1 MGGLE
6 RRLTLA
12 AGALCLVG
20 ILLFVVLAALALVTF
35 DQPGA
40 TSNVSFDAYIWRV
53 TRFTLL
59 QAVLSTGLSVL
70 VAIPVARALARQA
83 RFPGRVW
90 IVRLMAL
97 PLGLPALV
105 AALGL
110 IGIWG
115 RQGILNNGLSFLG
128 LEQPV
133 SIYGL
138 SGILLAHVFFNL
150 PLAVR
155 LMLTGLERIP
165 GEYWLV
171 GANLGMRSWSIFRF
185 VEWPVIR
192 GLLPGIASLIFM
204 LCATSFTLILT
215 LGGGPGA
222 STIEVAIYQ
231 ALRFD
236 FDPPR
241 AIALS
246 LLQIAMTGLL
256 LLALRWLAPPSVDGP
271 TSGRHVRRFD
281 GRRGLGRIGDFSII
295 GLAAVF
301 TLLPLGSVV
310 VSGLL
315 ADLSG
320 LARDPL
326 VQRGLVT
333 SLVIA
338 FCSSVLCV
346 AGTAAM
352 IRARQMALSPRR
364 PGKAARG
371 LAASVSAS
379 TSLVLLV
386 PPVVLGSGWFLLLRP
401 FGDVSRFAP
410 LLVIVINVLMALP
423 FVYRVLEP
431 AMKTHWAR
439 TARLSASLGLGG
451 WNRWRAIDWPG
462 LRKPILMAM
471 SFAAALSLGDLGAVA
486 LFGSQDMV
494 TLPWLLYSR
503 MGSYR
508 STDAA
513 GLALFLGL
521 VCLILTI
528 FGTAAPSPE
537 RGNEDADGGR

>member
-1 MGGLE
+1 VGGLE
-6 RRLTLA
+6 RRLTLT

-20 ILLFVVLAALALVTF
+20 ILLFVALAALALVTF
-35 DQPGA
+35 DQSGA
-40 TSNVSFDAYIWRV
+40 AGTVSFDAYIWRV

-59 QAVLSTGLSVL
+59 QATLSTGLSVL

-83 RFPGRVW
+83 HFPGRVW
-90 IVRLMAL
+90 VIRLMAL

-115 RQGILNNGLSFLG
+115 RQGVLNSGLAWLG

-138 SGILLAHVFFNL
+138 SGILLAHVFFNM

-185 VEWPVIR
+185 IEWPVIR
-192 GLLPGIASLIFM
+192 SLLPGIASLIFM
-204 LCATSFTLILT
+204 LCATSFTLVLT
-215 LGGGPGA
+215 LGGGPAA

-246 LLQIAMTGLL
+246 LLQIAITGLL
-256 LLALRWLAPPSVDGP
+256 LLALRRLAPPSADGP
-271 TSGRHVRRFD
+271 TSGRNVRRFD
-281 GRRGLGRIGDFSII
+281 GRVGVGRIGDFSVI
-295 GLAAVF
+295 GLAAIF

-320 LARDPL
+320 LALDPM
-326 VQRGLVT
+326 VQRGLLT
-333 SLVIA
+333 SLAIA
-338 FCSSVLCV
+338 LCSALLCV
-346 AGTAAM
+346 GGTAAM

-364 PGKAARG
+364 PGTAARG
-371 LAASVSAS
+371 LAASVSVS

-410 LLVIVINVLMALP
+410 FVVVIINVLMALP
-423 FVYRVLEP
+423 FVYRVLKP
-431 AMKTHWAR
+431 AMETHWAR

-521 VCLILTI
+521 VCLALTI
-528 FGTAAPSPE
+528 FGTAAQMRE
-537 RGNEDADGGR
+537 RGDEDIDGRR